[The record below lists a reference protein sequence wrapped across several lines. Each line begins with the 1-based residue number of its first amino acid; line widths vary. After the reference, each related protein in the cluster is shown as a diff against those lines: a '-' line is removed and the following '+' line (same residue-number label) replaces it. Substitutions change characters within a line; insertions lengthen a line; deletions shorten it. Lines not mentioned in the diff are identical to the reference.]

1 MSAAAAQEAAA
12 RAQIEY
18 YFSYANY
25 SRDEYLR
32 SLADADGYVALD
44 ALQDF
49 PKLHKLTQGDG
60 ALLKRASS
68 GPAAVRG

>member
-1 MSAAAAQEAAA
+1 MSAAADQEAAA

-32 SLADADGYVALD
+32 SLADADG
-44 ALQDF
+44 
-49 PKLHKLTQGDG
+49 
-60 ALLKRASS
+60 
-68 GPAAVRG
+68 

>member
-44 ALQDF
+44 APGLQAAQLATGGVSM
-49 PKLHKLTQGDG
+49 PPSAEAG
-60 ALLKRASS
+60 SS
-68 GPAAVRG
+68 C